1 VRFHYGARIVL
12 VVCSALM
19 TACCAMVDTVDGR
32 YNQINRSSEKARNES
47 ILLNIVRASRRV
59 PLNFVAISRVSGST
73 SATMGGGLPNFIVG
87 PYAIGTALDKLGPN
101 LTRDAIINNNTL
113 NASTNASNSF
123 DLSLLESKDFYAG
136 LLSPVDLP
144 TLNFF
149 IHQGYSHELL
159 YWLFAEAVR
168 ETAGGRTTEYRNLPR
183 KVCSDNDARP
193 RCFNRLVDLA
203 VANGLTVESKSTETV
218 EKGKKT
224 TEVYAR
230 FCFDPVVADRVAK
243 DYLPGEIPNSLR
255 GASSYQPRC
264 GGSWTLPPKNAAKV
278 GGVNDTLT
286 FQINDPQFGLI
297 RYEVVTRST
306 FGIYQFLGNILNQ
319 EATENIRLRRNFRFR
334 DTRLLAVEQ
343 GGMYSGPC
351 FVELKFEGGYYCVPT
366 TGGENTKQTFSILAQ
381 LLALKTQ
388 NGDLAITPAVR
399 ITP

>member
-1 VRFHYGARIVL
+1 
-12 VVCSALM
+12 M

-32 YNQINRSSEKARNES
+32 YNQINRSSDKARNES
-47 ILLNIVRASRRV
+47 ILLNIVRASRHV

-87 PYAIGTALDKLGPN
+87 PYAIATPVDKLTSNPA
-101 LTRDAIINNNTL
+101 LTRDAIINNTTL

-168 ETAGGRTTEYRNLPR
+168 ETVGGRTTEYRNVPTEM
-183 KVCSDNDARP
+183 CSSNAAMP
-193 RCFNRLVDLA
+193 RCFGKLVDIA
-203 VANGLTVESKSTETV
+203 VANGLTVESKSTERIDDGNKII
-218 EKGKKT
+218 EI
-224 TEVYAR
+224 YAR
-230 FCFDPVVADRVAK
+230 FCFDSIVADRVSD
-243 DYLPGEIPNSLR
+243 DYLHGEIPGSLR
-255 GASSYQPRC
+255 GSGSYEPRC
-264 GGSWTLPPKNAAKV
+264 GSSWTLPSKNAAKA

-286 FQINDPQFGLI
+286 FQINDPQFGPI
-297 RYEVVTRST
+297 RYEIITRST
-306 FGIYQFLGNILNQ
+306 FGIYQFLGTVLDE
-319 EATENIRLRRNFRFR
+319 EATERIRLHRNVYVR

-351 FVELKFEGGYYCVPT
+351 FVELKYEGGYYCVPT